1 MEQILNGTNTKT
13 NIKNQKEISIMIF
26 ILCYTDI
33 AGQDHWEEI
42 IGEDAMQLRVG
53 ELAEELNCS
62 EDDIMVFDK
71 ETQW

>member
-1 MEQILNGTNTKT
+1 
-13 NIKNQKEISIMIF
+13 MIF